1 MLDKT
6 IKTRWLSAASYD
18 EKWVARSEEL
28 LSMFFQYEDKAKQWT
43 FSEYGC
49 GPYAPFK
56 RLASDREG
64 YQVNTYDLKSWDH
77 NNEVVDLN
85 STPLDVRTSDVGVLS
100 GVCEYLN
107 DLETVLKSL
116 SQFHQYFLISY
127 ASVPLSMEF
136 HDAKYIKEIRM
147 RSVNRGWRN
156 HLNIKEFIGLVST
169 IGYVAHIGTWDRQTL
184 LYVRGFSTNL

>member
-6 IKTRWLSAASYD
+6 IKTRWLNAASYD
-18 EKWVARSEEL
+18 EKWAARSEEL
-28 LSMFFQYEDKAKQWT
+28 LSMFFEYADRTRQWT

-56 RLASDREG
+56 KLASARDG

-116 SQFHQYFLISY
+116 SQFHQ
-127 ASVPLSMEF
+127 
-136 HDAKYIKEIRM
+136 
-147 RSVNRGWRN
+147 
-156 HLNIKEFIGLVST
+156 
-169 IGYVAHIGTWDRQTL
+169 
-184 LYVRGFSTNL
+184 